1 MELRS
6 GSALGDE
13 ARYQPLLLDL
23 LEVPVAAETVAEND
37 HEMTDSFPGGA
48 TGGIQDA
55 SLPTRSAVLGE
66 RCMLEQGT
74 APLATIMSQA
84 LTREGGEA
92 GRPLPASQGTL
103 ATRPGMARCR
113 SENTGARYQMTAPV
127 SIRPEVKKPEQSI
140 EDFVRYFE
148 RVMRANR

>member
-6 GSALGDE
+6 GNVLGDE

-23 LEVPVAAETVAEND
+23 LEEPVAGETVAEND
-37 HEMTDSFPGGA
+37 DEVTDSLPGGA
-48 TGGIQDA
+48 TGGSQDA

-92 GRPLPASQGTL
+92 GRPLPAFEETL
-103 ATRPGMARCR
+103 SRGLEWLVADLR
-113 SENTGARYQMTAPV
+113 
-127 SIRPEVKKPEQSI
+127 IL
-140 EDFVRYFE
+140 E
-148 RVMRANR
+148 RGIK